1 VRSKIKAGIQPLF
14 SKNPIFM
21 FNWFKNRKT
30 KKDSISITITGV
42 NPTTD
47 NEFLFYDFVSTAY
60 PPHLEKWF
68 QETKKN
74 QIKFKREYE
83 LAIKGKIKTGK
94 FRNPHNFPE
103 YFNNQFDYI
112 AIDFETANKNRVSA
126 CAIGLV
132 FIKDYKIAHQA
143 SFKIKPPNT
152 EKFSAFH
159 TNLHGIRQEDV
170 DFWEHFD
177 ELWENELSKYLNN
190 SLVIFHNASM
200 ELSVLKN
207 LFEFYNIVTFDISY
221 IDTMQ
226 LAEKSGQPKKLEDLA
241 AKFEIEIN
249 KLHDP
254 VSDARTCALIFNEL
268 RDIYPDYPNL
278 INTLNHEKETQKQR
292 KNQIAIEVKNDNIDI
307 IQVYSISKDEL
318 KNVDI
323 SKKGFLFSGELT
335 QDRNECKNFILK
347 NGGIIKSG
355 VTSKVDFVVIGIDYG
370 WAKIQKVQELNSKKN
385 CQIKILSNSDFNFIQ
400 EKYKS

>member
-1 VRSKIKAGIQPLF
+1 
-14 SKNPIFM
+14 
-21 FNWFKNRKT
+21 
-30 KKDSISITITGV
+30 
-42 NPTTD
+42 
-47 NEFLFYDFVSTAY
+47 
-60 PPHLEKWF
+60 
-68 QETKKN
+68 
-74 QIKFKREYE
+74 
-83 LAIKGKIKTGK
+83 
-94 FRNPHNFPE
+94 
-103 YFNNQFDYI
+103 
-112 AIDFETANKNRVSA
+112 
-126 CAIGLV
+126 
-132 FIKDYKIAHQA
+132 
-143 SFKIKPPNT
+143 
-152 EKFSAFH
+152 
-159 TNLHGIRQEDV
+159 
-170 DFWEHFD
+170 
-177 ELWENELSKYLNN
+177 
-190 SLVIFHNASM
+190 M